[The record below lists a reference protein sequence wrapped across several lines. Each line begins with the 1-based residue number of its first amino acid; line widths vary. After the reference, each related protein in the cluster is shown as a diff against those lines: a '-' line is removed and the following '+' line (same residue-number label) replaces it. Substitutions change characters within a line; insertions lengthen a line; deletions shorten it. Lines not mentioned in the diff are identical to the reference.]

1 MSGCLY
7 VIKPSPVKI
16 RGMTMFKIFSM
27 VFLFYIMPPNGCV
40 YETLGIAGF
49 VPIRRH
55 KRQCG
60 AERLI

>member
-1 MSGCLY
+1 
-7 VIKPSPVKI
+7 
-16 RGMTMFKIFSM
+16 
-27 VFLFYIMPPNGCV
+27 V
-40 YETLGIAGF
+40 YEALGIAGF